1 MPESGIASPFMPT
14 HRTNR
19 APRASALSKGKIV
32 AAALALIDKNGA
44 ADFSLRDVARRLGVY
59 PTAIYWHIPGRNALI
74 GEITAFAMRDI
85 VPPVAP
91 RHWRAWLK
99 GLFRRY
105 RAAVRRH
112 PNIAPLLGAQ
122 LVSNIGVDARMVE
135 GVLSALTH
143 AGYRGRGL
151 VDAFNVVV
159 ATMSGFVT
167 MEFGPEPAED
177 PRGWAAEAERRVR
190 ALGTIE
196 HPVLARHLPA
206 LANRAFILRW
216 QNGTKV
222 PLDRSFEAFIDSVI
236 RGLAARAPGRGRGS
250 GRR

>member
-1 MPESGIASPFMPT
+1 MPKP
-14 HRTNR
+14 RTKH
-19 APRASALSKGKIV
+19 APRNPALSKEKIV
-32 AAALALIDKNGA
+32 VAALALIDKNGA

-59 PTAIYWHIPGRNALI
+59 PTAIYWHVPGRNALI
-74 GEITAFAMRDI
+74 GEITALAMRDI

-105 RAAVRRH
+105 RSAVRRH

-122 LVSNIGVDARMVE
+122 LVSNIGVDARMIE
-135 GVLSALTH
+135 GMLSALTH
-143 AGYRGRGL
+143 AGYRGQAL
-151 VDAFNVVV
+151 VDAFNAVV

-177 PRGWAAEAERRVR
+177 PRGWAADLERRIR
-190 ALGTIE
+190 ALGTAE

-222 PLDRSFEAFIDSVI
+222 PLDGGFEAFIDSVI
-236 RGLAARAPGRGRGS
+236 RGLAARAPK
-250 GRR
+250 RRVPAGQR

>member
-1 MPESGIASPFMPT
+1 MPRP
-14 HRTNR
+14 RTKR
-19 APRASALSKGKIV
+19 APRNPALTKGKIV
-32 AAALALIDKNGA
+32 AAALALIDRNGA

-59 PTAIYWHIPGRNALI
+59 PTAIYWHVPGRNALI

-122 LVSNIGVDARMVE
+122 LVSNIGVDARMIE
-135 GVLSALTH
+135 GMLSALTH

-151 VDAFNVVV
+151 VDAFNAVV
-159 ATMSGFVT
+159 AAMSGFVT

-177 PRGWAAEAERRVR
+177 PRGWAADLERRIR
-190 ALGTIE
+190 ALGTKGY
-196 HPVLARHLPA
+196 PVLARHLPA

-222 PLDRSFEAFIDSVI
+222 PLDSGFEAFIDSVV
-236 RGLAARAPGRGRGS
+236 RGLAARAPGMGRRGR
-250 GRR
+250 RR

>member
-1 MPESGIASPFMPT
+1 MPRP
-14 HRTNR
+14 RTKR
-19 APRASALSKGKIV
+19 APRNPALSKDRIV
-32 AAALALIDKNGA
+32 AAALALIDRNGA

-59 PTAIYWHIPGRNALI
+59 PTAIYWHVPGRNALI
-74 GEITAFAMRDI
+74 GEITALAIRDI

-122 LVSNIGVDARMVE
+122 LVSNIGVDARMIE
-135 GVLSALTH
+135 GMLSALTH
-143 AGYRGRGL
+143 AGYRGQGL
-151 VDAFNVVV
+151 VDAFNAVV
-159 ATMSGFVT
+159 AAMSGFVT
-167 MEFGPEPAED
+167 MEFGPEPAEN
-177 PRGWAAEAERRVR
+177 PRGWAADLERRIR
-190 ALGTIE
+190 ALGTAE

-222 PLDRSFEAFIDSVI
+222 PLDSGFEAFIDSVI
-236 RGLAARAPGRGRGS
+236 RGLAARAPRRRS
-250 GRR
+250 RAGRR

>member
-1 MPESGIASPFMPT
+1 MPT
-14 HRTNR
+14 HRRKR
-19 APRASALSKGKIV
+19 APRALGLSKAKIV
-32 AAALALIDKNGA
+32 AAALALIDRNGA

-59 PTAIYWHIPGRNALI
+59 PTAIYWHVPGRNALI
-74 GEITAFAMRDI
+74 GEVCARVMRDI
-85 VPPVAP
+85 VPPVSP
-91 RHWRAWLK
+91 RNWRAWLK
-99 GLFRRY
+99 SLFRRY

-112 PNIAPLLGAQ
+112 PNVAPLLGAQ
-122 LVSNIGVDARMVE
+122 LVSNASLDLRMIE
-135 GVLSALTH
+135 GALAALAH

-151 VDAFNVVV
+151 VDAFNAVV

-177 PRGWAAEAERRVR
+177 PRGWAADLERRIR
-190 ALGTIE
+190 ALGTAE

-222 PLDRSFEAFIDSVI
+222 PLDGGFEAFIDSVI
-236 RGLAARAPGRGRGS
+236 RGLAARAPA
-250 GRR
+250 RRARTGWR

>member
-1 MPESGIASPFMPT
+1 MPRP
-14 HRTNR
+14 RTKR
-19 APRASALSKGKIV
+19 APRTPALSKERIV
-32 AAALALIDKNGA
+32 AAALSLIDRNGA

-59 PTAIYWHIPGRNALI
+59 PTAIYWHVPGRNALI
-74 GEITAFAMRDI
+74 GEITALAMRDI

-122 LVSNIGVDARMVE
+122 LVSNIGVDARMIE
-135 GVLSALTH
+135 GMLSALTH
-143 AGYRGRGL
+143 AGYRGQGL
-151 VDAFNVVV
+151 VDAFNAVV

-177 PRGWAAEAERRVR
+177 PRGWAADLERRIR
-190 ALGTIE
+190 APGTSE

-216 QNGTKV
+216 QNGTRV
-222 PLDRSFEAFIDSVI
+222 PLDSGFEAFIDSVI
-236 RGLAARAPGRGRGS
+236 RGLAARAPGRRRRA

>member
-1 MPESGIASPFMPT
+1 MPRP
-14 HRTNR
+14 RTKR
-19 APRASALSKGKIV
+19 APRNPALSKDRIV
-32 AAALALIDKNGA
+32 AAALALIDRNGA

-59 PTAIYWHIPGRNALI
+59 PTAIYWHVPGRNALI
-74 GEITAFAMRDI
+74 GEITALAMRDI

-122 LVSNIGVDARMVE
+122 LVSNIGVDARMIE
-135 GVLSALTH
+135 GMLSALTH
-143 AGYRGRGL
+143 AGYRGQGL
-151 VDAFNVVV
+151 VDAFNAVV
-159 ATMSGFVT
+159 AAMSGFVT
-167 MEFGPEPAED
+167 MEFGPEPAEN
-177 PRGWAAEAERRVR
+177 PRGWAADLERRIR
-190 ALGTIE
+190 ALGTAE

-222 PLDRSFEAFIDSVI
+222 PLDSGFEAFIDSVI
-236 RGLAARAPGRGRGS
+236 RGLAARAPRRRS
-250 GRR
+250 RAGRR

>member
-1 MPESGIASPFMPT
+1 MPA
-14 HRTNR
+14 HRTKR
-19 APRASALSKGKIV
+19 APRDPALSKEKIV
-32 AAALALIDKNGA
+32 AAALALIDRNGA
-44 ADFSLRDVARRLGVY
+44 ADFSLRDVARRLRVY
-59 PTAIYWHIPGRNALI
+59 PTAIYWHVPGRNALI

-91 RHWRAWLK
+91 RQWRAWLK

-122 LVSNIGVDARMVE
+122 LVSNIGVDARMIE
-135 GVLSALTH
+135 GMLSALTH
-143 AGYRGRGL
+143 AGYRGRRL
-151 VDAFNVVV
+151 VDAFNTVV

-177 PRGWAAEAERRVR
+177 PRGWAADLERRIR
-190 ALGTIE
+190 ALGTE
-196 HPVLARHLPA
+196 GYPVLARHLPA

-222 PLDRSFEAFIDSVI
+222 PLDSGFEAFIDSVI
-236 RGLAARAPGRGRGS
+236 RGLDARAPGGGRRGR
-250 GRR
+250 RR

>member
-1 MPESGIASPFMPT
+1 MPKTGTKP
-14 HRTNR
+14 
-19 APRASALSKGKIV
+19 APRNAALSKEKIV
-32 AAALALIDKNGA
+32 AAALALIDRNGA

-59 PTAIYWHIPGRNALI
+59 PTAIYWHVPGRNALI
-74 GEITAFAMRDI
+74 GEITALAMRDI

-122 LVSNIGVDARMVE
+122 LVSNIGVDARMIE
-135 GVLSALTH
+135 GMLSALTH
-143 AGYRGRGL
+143 AGYRGQSL
-151 VDAFNVVV
+151 VDSFNAVV

-167 MEFGPEPAED
+167 MEFGPEPSED
-177 PRGWAAEAERRVR
+177 PRGWAADLERRIR
-190 ALGTIE
+190 ALGTAE
-196 HPVLARHLPA
+196 HPVLARNLPA

-222 PLDRSFEAFIDSVI
+222 PLDGGFEAFIDSVI
-236 RGLAARAPGRGRGS
+236 RGLAARVPK
-250 GRR
+250 RRRRAERR

>member
-1 MPESGIASPFMPT
+1 MPRP
-14 HRTNR
+14 RTKR
-19 APRASALSKGKIV
+19 APRTPALSKERIV
-32 AAALALIDKNGA
+32 AAALALIDRNGA

-59 PTAIYWHIPGRNALI
+59 PTAIYWHVPGRNALI
-74 GEITAFAMRDI
+74 GEITALAMRDI

-122 LVSNIGVDARMVE
+122 LVSNIGVDARMIE
-135 GVLSALTH
+135 GMLSALTH
-143 AGYRGRGL
+143 AGYRGQGL
-151 VDAFNVVV
+151 VDAFNAVV

-177 PRGWAAEAERRVR
+177 PRGWAADLERRIR
-190 ALGTIE
+190 ALGTSE
-196 HPVLARHLPA
+196 HPVLARRLPM

-222 PLDRSFEAFIDSVI
+222 PLDSGFEAFIDSVI
-236 RGLAARAPGRGRGS
+236 RGLAARAPGRRRRA

>member
-1 MPESGIASPFMPT
+1 MPMQST
-14 HRTNR
+14 KR
-19 APRASALSKGKIV
+19 APRNRGLSKEKVV
-32 AAALALIDKNGA
+32 AAALALIDRNGA
-44 ADFSLRDVARRLGVY
+44 AGFSLRDVARHLGVY
-59 PTAIYWHIPGRNALI
+59 PTAIYWHVPSRNALI
-74 GEITAFAMRDI
+74 GEIAAFAMRDI
-85 VPPVAP
+85 VPPVSP
-91 RHWRAWLK
+91 RNWRAWLK

-122 LVSNIGVDARMVE
+122 LVSNVGVDARMIE
-135 GVLSALTH
+135 GILAALTH
-143 AGYRGRGL
+143 AGYGGRAL
-151 VDAFNVVV
+151 VDAFNVVI

-177 PRGWAAEAERRVR
+177 PRGWAASFERRVR
-190 ALGTIE
+190 ALGTAE

-222 PLDRSFEAFIDSVI
+222 PLGRGFEAFIDCVV
-236 RGLAARAPGRGRGS
+236 RGLAERAPGRGRPRPRG
-250 GRR
+250 

>member
-1 MPESGIASPFMPT
+1 MPRP
-14 HRTNR
+14 RTKR
-19 APRASALSKGKIV
+19 APRTPALSKERIV
-32 AAALALIDKNGA
+32 AAALALIDRNGA

-59 PTAIYWHIPGRNALI
+59 PTAIYWHVPGRNALI
-74 GEITAFAMRDI
+74 GEITALAMRDI

-122 LVSNIGVDARMVE
+122 LVSNIGVDARMIE
-135 GVLSALTH
+135 GMLSALTH
-143 AGYRGRGL
+143 AGYRGQGL
-151 VDAFNVVV
+151 VDAFNAVV

-177 PRGWAAEAERRVR
+177 PRGWAADLERRIR
-190 ALGTIE
+190 APGTSE

-216 QNGTKV
+216 QNGTRV
-222 PLDRSFEAFIDSVI
+222 PLDSGFEAFIDSVI
-236 RGLAARAPGRGRGS
+236 RGLAARAPGRRRRA